1 MGAVQSSSSSSS
13 STCAAVSASPYSAL
27 LDNVQQPTVAANQ
40 ATLNNATARTVPA
53 RPAKLGDAVPLDDAV
68 QREMEQRRANE
79 SDAAKLV
86 DGHCSVYN
94 SRVAYTAL
102 PLPAK
107 RDCVEAE
114 RQRYMDARVAMR
126 LERVRGF
133 PCHDGCKGRTNSAAL
148 NADRRRLDAALDM
161 RERRQLYNKRPT
173 QLEATLPTLGN
184 GSAAATAP
192 LVAPPAANTARN
204 EVVEQLSRSVQSV

>member
-1 MGAVQSSSSSSS
+1 MAANE
-13 STCAAVSASPYSAL
+13 AAV
-27 LDNVQQPTVAANQ
+27 
-40 ATLNNATARTVPA
+40 ARAVPV

-68 QREMEQRRANE
+68 QREMEQRRMNE
-79 SDAAKLV
+79 PDAAKVV

-94 SRVAYTAL
+94 SRVAYSAL

-126 LERVRGF
+126 LERSRGF
-133 PCHDGCKGRTNSAAL
+133 PCHDGCKGRTNSSAL

-184 GSAAATAP
+184 GSAAATVP
-192 LVAPPAANTARN
+192 LVAPPAANMARN
-204 EVVEQLSRSVQSV
+204 EVVEQLARSVQSV